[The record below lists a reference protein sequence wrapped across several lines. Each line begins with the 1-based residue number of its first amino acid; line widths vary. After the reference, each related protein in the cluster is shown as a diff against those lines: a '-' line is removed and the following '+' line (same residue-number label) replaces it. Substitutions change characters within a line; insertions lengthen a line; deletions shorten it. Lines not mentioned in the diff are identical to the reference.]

1 MQSTLTNTRWREN
14 FGQIRDRLSKGAAQL
29 PQPSEDIV
37 AQAKAENQEE
47 VERAEELKMTD
58 SGTGT

>member
-1 MQSTLTNTRWREN
+1 M
-14 FGQIRDRLSKGAAQL
+14 SKGAAQL